1 MRRPWPLYAYAVLLY
16 GFIFAP
22 IIFLIVNSVN
32 QDRYGETW
40 TGFTTNWYLQAW
52 TSPGVIEATRNSLLV
67 AAASTAISLVLGT
80 LAVLGRRQRWVAFA
94 IDGSTLA
101 RLLIPEVVLALAV
114 LVFLTSIGLQRG
126 FATIV
131 IGHTLFSTAYVSII
145 VAARLAR
152 TTPATWEAARDLG
165 ATAWRAFW
173 RVRLWEIMPAIVASG
188 LLVFVFS
195 LDDVVTSYFLSGST
209 VTLPLYMYGL
219 IRFEISPM
227 VNALGTSI
235 MLLTAVLMALAAL
248 ANWRWAAGRT
258 PARRVRMA

>member
-1 MRRPWPLYAYAVLLY
+1 MRRPWPLYVYAVLLY

-22 IIFLIVNSVN
+22 ILFLIVNSVN
-32 QDRYGETW
+32 ADRYGETW
-40 TGFTTNWYLQAW
+40 KGFTTQWYVEAW
-52 TSPGVIEATRNSLLV
+52 SSPGVIEATRNSLLV
-67 AAASTAISLVLGT
+67 AAASTAASLLLGT
-80 LAVLGRRQRWVAFA
+80 LAVLGRRLRPVALV

-101 RLLIPEVVLALAV
+101 RILIPEVVLALSV
-114 LVFLTSIGLQRG
+114 LVFLTSIGFARG
-126 FATIV
+126 FTTIV

-145 VAARLAR
+145 VAARMAR
-152 TTPATWEAARDLG
+152 MTPATWEAARDLG

-188 LLVFVFS
+188 LLVFIFS
-195 LDDVVTSYFLSGST
+195 LDNVVTSYFLSGST

-235 MLLTAVLMALAAL
+235 MLVTSVLMALAAL
-248 ANWRWAAGRT
+248 ANWRWAVGRQT
-258 PARRVRMA
+258 VRQLRTA